1 MTVRHRLPGRIDLEP
16 GVPPILRVSG
26 DVDFSTVDGFCVR
39 LGVDQAGVGR
49 VLASKGV
56 REIDLSEATFID
68 SAVLGLVV
76 GIAPYLR
83 PDRLR
88 LRGASG
94 APLAVLEITGV
105 DRLVDLG

>member
-1 MTVRHRLPGRIDLEP
+1 MSVRPRPPGRIDLEP
-16 GVPPILRVSG
+16 GVPAILRVSG
-26 DVDFSTVDGFCVR
+26 DVDFSTVDRFCIR
-39 LGVDQAGVGR
+39 HGVDQAGVGR
-49 VLASKGV
+49 MLAGRGV

-83 PDRLR
+83 PERLR

-94 APLAVLEITGV
+94 APLAVLEIAGV